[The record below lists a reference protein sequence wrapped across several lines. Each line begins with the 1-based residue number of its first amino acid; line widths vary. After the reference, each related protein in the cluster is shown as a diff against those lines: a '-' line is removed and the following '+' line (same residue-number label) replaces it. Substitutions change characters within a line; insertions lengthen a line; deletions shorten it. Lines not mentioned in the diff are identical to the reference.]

1 MEAGRR
7 LRGSVASPHPV
18 RVPDAAVS
26 ARMPAGL
33 HSGGTRPFGR
43 RIRAECAFRRRH
55 GEGSGPD
62 GIRGVVEIAR
72 TCAEVRAAL
81 KPLRQG
87 GRRIAL
93 VPTMGDLHGG
103 HIALMRRAGEIAPVT
118 VASIFVNPFQFGEGE
133 DFDSYPRTLGADIER
148 FDSLG
153 VDVVFLPPVS
163 EIYPT
168 GPECS
173 TRVEVPGLSSILCG
187 ATRPTFFRGVAT
199 VVSML
204 FNVVRPDVAL
214 FGEKD
219 YQQLLVVKRLTEDLK
234 LPVAIESVA
243 TVRERDGLAMSSRNR
258 YLDPAERSR
267 APKIYRSLREAADR
281 IRGGEHDY
289 HALGLYYMGALERA
303 GFRPEYFTVRRA
315 RDLESPISGDPE
327 LVLLA
332 AAWLGPARLIDNL
345 SFTLP
350 CEPEGRSVPA

>member
-1 MEAGRR
+1 MEVGRW
-7 LRGSVASPHPV
+7 LRGGVASPYLFG
-18 RVPDAAVS
+18 VPEAAVS
-26 ARMPAGL
+26 ARTPAGL
-33 HSGGTRPFGR
+33 HSGGTRPFAR
-43 RIRAECAFRRRH
+43 RIRAQCAFRRRH
-55 GEGSGPD
+55 GEGCGPG
-62 GIRGVVEIAR
+62 GIRGAVEIAR

-81 KPLRQG
+81 KPLRKS

-103 HIALMRRAGEIAPVT
+103 HVALIRRAGKIAPVT

-133 DFDSYPRTLGADIER
+133 DFDSYPRTPEADLAR
-148 FDSLG
+148 LDSLG
-153 VDVVFLPPVS
+153 VEVVFLPPVS
-163 EIYPT
+163 DIYPA

-219 YQQLLVVKRLTEDLK
+219 YQQLQVVKRLTEDLK

-258 YLDPAERSR
+258 YLDPVERSR

-281 IRGGEHDY
+281 IRDGERDY
-289 HALGLYYMGALERA
+289 HALGLYYMKALERT

-315 RDLESPISGDPE
+315 RNLESPVPGDPE
-327 LVLLA
+327 LVVLA
-332 AAWLGPARLIDNL
+332 AAWLGHARLIDNL

-350 CEPEGRSVPA
+350 PKPEGWSGPA